1 MKYER
6 DNPYLLTPGPLATL
20 ETIKQSVVRN

>member
-1 MKYER
+1 MMYER
-6 DNPYLLTPGPLATL
+6 DNSYLLTPSPLATL